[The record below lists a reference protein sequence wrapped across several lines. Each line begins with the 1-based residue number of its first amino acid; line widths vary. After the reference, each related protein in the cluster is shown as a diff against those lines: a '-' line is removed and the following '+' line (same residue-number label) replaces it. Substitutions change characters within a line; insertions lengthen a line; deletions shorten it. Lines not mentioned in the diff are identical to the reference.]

1 MIMQKLVILPL
12 GILGVVLLSSCG
24 GGGSSGSSGF
34 QQTYISSAAQGELIS
49 YQIDTSSMTYSYRVT
64 RSEYGCEVTTDPCHQ
79 GSGTLAK
86 NSDGSYSLS
95 GATSSRIF
103 FLQNGMLVGSVKVGT
118 MPDTPI
124 IGIPSPVSDAQLM
137 AGTYNFISVQCPTRT
152 AGQMNGCISTYG
164 SIKVTPSGGNA
175 FSYETC
181 EADDVDAI
189 TKTCQSVTSGTGTF
203 NASLSSWVLKRDGSN
218 NENFMA
224 AFEATNG
231 QRVAFI
237 DFNDPG
243 QGGYGYG
250 QATVSEKLALN
261 QQDANAGAGRWF
273 LTSLAPGA
281 NSDHLIVTA
290 SSDGTVS
297 SGGQVVPNTP
307 WAGFLTN
314 PTSDP
319 NGKFIMAG
327 SGLFTYGGWTDLA
340 GRAKYIVGMKMPD

>member
-1 MIMQKLVILPL
+1 MQRLVILQL
-12 GILGVVLLSSCG
+12 SMLGVILLSSCG
-24 GGGSSGSSGF
+24 GGGSSGASGF

-49 YQIDTSSMTYSYRVT
+49 YEIDTSSMTYSFRVI

-79 GSGTLAK
+79 GSGSLTK

-152 AGQMNGCISTYG
+152 AGQMTGCGSTYG

-181 EADDVDAI
+181 EADDVDAPGR
-189 TKTCQSVTSGTGTF
+189 TCQSVTTGTGSF

-224 AFEATNG
+224 AFEASNG

-243 QGGYGYG
+243 LGGYGYG
-250 QATVSEKLALN
+250 QATVSEKIALS
-261 QQDANAGAGRWF
+261 QQDADAGAGRWF

-281 NSDHLIVTA
+281 NSDHQIVTA
-290 SSDGTVS
+290 SNDGTVS
-297 SGGQVVPNTP
+297 TGGQVVPNTP

-319 NGKFIMAG
+319 RGRFIMAG
-327 SGLFTYGGWTDLA
+327 SGLFTYGGYTDLA
-340 GRAKYIVGMKMPD
+340 GNAKYILGQKMD